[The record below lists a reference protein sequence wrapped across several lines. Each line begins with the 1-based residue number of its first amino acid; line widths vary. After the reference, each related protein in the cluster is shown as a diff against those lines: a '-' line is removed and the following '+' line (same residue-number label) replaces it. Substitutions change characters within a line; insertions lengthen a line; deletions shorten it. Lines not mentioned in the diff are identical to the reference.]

1 MNVAGV
7 IFRPLYWIAG
17 KVLATWARPAVQP
30 DDPAKFVSGD
40 DAEVCYVLET
50 GGLADTLALERVCR
64 IHGMPSPTSSLS
76 IGDIRE
82 NQRLIVMRPMSGFI
96 FRRKRIIGSKRLKR
110 LVEASTNAEGKEL
123 SLIPVAIYWGRSPDK
138 ERSFLKLLFSENWEV
153 AGRTRKFFAT
163 LLHGRNTLLR
173 FSEPATVSS
182 IIQEGLEPEL
192 AYRKV
197 SRILRVHFRQRRTAT
212 VGPDL
217 SHRRT
222 LVNQVLMNPQVRR
235 VIQTESGDNRALLER
250 KTHKARFSEPATVS
264 SIIQEGLEPELA
276 YRKVSR
282 ILRVHFR
289 QRRTATVGPD
299 LSHRRTLVNQVLMN
313 PQVRR
318 VIQTESGDNRA
329 LLERKTH
336 KARKY
341 AQEIAAHISYPTIR
355 VVVLFL
361 RWLWNRIYDGIE
373 LSHIERL
380 HDVARD
386 KEIVYVPCHRSHF
399 DYLLL
404 AYIVH
409 DQGLSL
415 PHIAAGINLNMPIIG
430 AILRRG
436 GAFYLRRSFKGNRLY
451 AAVFNAYLREILKRG
466 HSIMYFVEGGRSRT
480 GRLLEPK
487 GGMLVMTVHSY
498 LQDPRRPIVFMPI
511 YFGYERLIEGNSF
524 IRELGG
530 AEKKKESLAGLI
542 RSVRS
547 LRENFGKVYVNVGES
562 VPIEPILDELKPD
575 WREAILEHEE
585 ERPAWMSEIIEEL
598 GARIMSG
605 INSAAAVTPISLL
618 ATVLLSSPKQ
628 SVGEQELIRQLRMSV
643 DLLEKFKYSDSVTVP
658 EWSPQKIISHG
669 EKLGVV
675 NRTAHPLGDVLHTS
689 EHDAVLMTYFRN
701 NVQHLFAIPA
711 SIACCFIQGRRLEHT
726 ELQRLMRLIYPF
738 MKEELCLKWD
748 FEEIDD
754 VTTAGIKALLDLE
767 ILTRSKD
774 GKGLIRPPAGSDK
787 AYQLLMLGQSM
798 VPMLQRFYLVI
809 SLLVKNGSG
818 ALSRAALE
826 RLCQQSAQRLSM
838 IYGLHSPDFFDRA
851 LFQDFIRK
859 LREQNVLRRN
869 GSGLLEFDEDITAI
883 GEDARLVL
891 GEEIRHSILSLTFS
905 DREETEVR

>member
-7 IFRPLYWIAG
+7 IFRPLDWIAG
-17 KVLATWARPAVQP
+17 KVFATWARPAVQP

-50 GGLADTLALERVCR
+50 GGLADTLALERACR
-64 IHGMPSPTSSLS
+64 IHGMPSPASSLS
-76 IGDIRE
+76 FGDIRE
-82 NQRLIVMRPMSGFI
+82 NQRLIEMRPMSGFI
-96 FRRKRIIGSKRLKR
+96 FWRKRIVGSMRLKR
-110 LVEASTNAEGKEL
+110 LIEASTNADGKEL
-123 SLIPVAIYWGRSPDK
+123 LLIPVAIYWGRSPDK
-138 ERSFLKLLFSENWEV
+138 ERSFLKLLFSENWDV
-153 AGRTRKFFAT
+153 AGRTRKFLAT

-173 FSEPATVSS
+173 FSEPATLSS

-217 SHRRT
+217 SHHRT

-235 VIQTESGDNRALLER
+235 VIEA
-250 KTHKARFSEPATVS
+250 
-264 SIIQEGLEPELA
+264 
-276 YRKVSR
+276 
-282 ILRVHFR
+282 
-289 QRRTATVGPD
+289 
-299 LSHRRTLVNQVLMN
+299 
-313 PQVRR
+313 
-318 VIQTESGDNRA
+318 ESGDNRA

-341 AQEIAAHISYPTIR
+341 AQEIAAHFSYPTIR
-355 VVVLFL
+355 VVMLFL
-361 RWLWNRIYDGIE
+361 RWLWNRIYDGID
-373 LSHIERL
+373 LGHVERL

-415 PHIAAGINLNMPIIG
+415 PHTAAGINLNMPVIG
-430 AILRRG
+430 SILRRG

-451 AAVFNAYLREILKRG
+451 AAVFNAYLHEILKRG
-466 HSIMYFVEGGRSRT
+466 HSIEYFVEGGRSRT
-480 GRLLEPK
+480 GRLLAPK

-511 YFGYERLIEGNSF
+511 YFGYERLIEGDSF
-524 IRELGG
+524 IRELSGT
-530 AEKKKESLAGLI
+530 AKKKESLVGLI

-547 LRENFGKVYVNVGES
+547 LREKFGKVYVNVGES

-575 WREAILEHEE
+575 WREAMEHEE
-585 ERPAWMSEIIEEL
+585 ERPAWMTEIIEEL

-628 SVGEQELIRQLRMSV
+628 SVGEQEFIRQLRMSV
-643 DLLEKFKYSDSVTVP
+643 DLLEKFKYSDSVTIP
-658 EWSPQKIISHG
+658 DWSPQKIISHG
-669 EKLGVV
+669 EKLGVI

-711 SIACCFIQGRRLEHT
+711 SIACCFIQGRRLGHT

-748 FEEIDD
+748 YEEIDD

-774 GKGLIRPPAGSDK
+774 GKDLIRPPAGSGK

-818 ALSRAALE
+818 VLSRVALE

-869 GSGLLEFDEDITAI
+869 DNGLLEFDEDITGI

-891 GEEIRHSILSLTFS
+891 GEEIHHSILSLTFS
-905 DREETEVR
+905 DRDETEVR